1 MISIDLDS
9 VHLPE
14 ALTLCQALYNAV
26 FTEAPHLSDVTP
38 NVWMRKLRLGE
49 VKSFVQI
56 PGPSQSDC
64 MARRSPSC
72 PRVYVFGAR
81 HEARSSASDPPT
93 PASCPLRE
101 TRTNCYPHFADW
113 EVEAQEGTAMAPKS
127 QSQSLGAG
135 GGQGSHSQA
144 RASRTMPSGLPPP
157 PRCPSAKVS
166 IWLLRNREPQRGSSG
181 GVMVPRLLRV
191 QQTRGDKNQRGN
203 IYTQQRSLV
212 STSENA
218 ALRHSCSLSDRITSK
233 TPRPLSMRAPLSPEL
248 LSHPFCP
255 CRRSFH

>member
-81 HEARSSASDPPT
+81 HEARSGASDPPT

-144 RASRTMPSGLPPP
+144 RASRTMPSGLPPHP
-157 PRCPSAKVS
+157 TP
-166 IWLLRNREPQRGSSG
+166 
-181 GVMVPRLLRV
+181 
-191 QQTRGDKNQRGN
+191 
-203 IYTQQRSLV
+203 TQV
-212 STSENA
+212 
-218 ALRHSCSLSDRITSK
+218 
-233 TPRPLSMRAPLSPEL
+233 
-248 LSHPFCP
+248 PFCQSIYLASQKQGTTAGVQWWGHGAP
-255 CRRSFH
+255 PAPGATNAR

>member
-157 PRCPSAKVS
+157 HPGALLPKYLFGFSETGNHSGGPVVGSWCPACSGCNK
-166 IWLLRNREPQRGSSG
+166 REVTRIRGEIFTHSSG
-181 GVMVPRLLRV
+181 
-191 QQTRGDKNQRGN
+191 
-203 IYTQQRSLV
+203 
-212 STSENA
+212 
-218 ALRHSCSLSDRITSK
+218 AL
-233 TPRPLSMRAPLSPEL
+233 
-248 LSHPFCP
+248 
-255 CRRSFH
+255 